1 MADIQARKLAEA
13 ELRELEVSVLFT
25 YSKAS
30 KLDFSQIS
38 LLLEIVLYR
47 VEGSLSSVTKEV
59 LEQITSQAKKL
70 SQALDHQPEAEAEQT
85 MTETTPTTPTT
96 TTPLTQVERLPLTTS
111 EPKDNWV
118 QCDECDTWQRV
129 ETLEDLPEKW
139 YCEDK
144 GKSCRPPKE
153 AHLLWPASL
162 AKRVIKYIMAS
173 NGTPIKKISHYEA
186 LKMLAERKDM
196 TLSELFNTKPWDY
209 LPHKSRVYCR
219 GSYPR
224 VTLGWLPMPFM
235 H

>member
-1 MADIQARKLAEA
+1 MTDIQARNLAEA

-47 VEGSLSSVTKEV
+47 VEGSLSSVPKEV

-70 SQALDHQPEAEAEQT
+70 SQALDHQPEAEAEA
-85 MTETTPTTPTT
+85 EPTATT

-111 EPKDNWV
+111 EPNDNWV
-118 QCDECDTWQRV
+118 QCDECDTWHRV

-139 YCEDK
+139 FCEDK

-162 AKRVIKYIMAS
+162 AKRVIKYIMAT

-224 VTLGWLPMPFM
+224 VTLGWLPMPSMPFM

>member
-1 MADIQARKLAEA
+1 MADIQARNLAEA

-47 VEGSLSSVTKEV
+47 VEGSLSSVPKDV

-70 SQALDHQPEAEAEQT
+70 SQALDHQPEAE
-85 MTETTPTTPTT
+85 PTPTT
-96 TTPLTQVERLPLTTS
+96 TTPLTQVERLPLSTS

-118 QCDECDTWQRV
+118 QCDECDTWHRV

-153 AHLLWPASL
+153 ANLLWPASL

-209 LPHKSRVYCR
+209 LPHKCRVYCR

-235 H
+235 Q

>member
-25 YSKAS
+25 YSNAS

-47 VEGSLSSVTKEV
+47 VEGSLSSVPKEV
-59 LEQITSQAKKL
+59 LEEITSQAKKL
-70 SQALDHQPEAEAEQT
+70 SQALDHQPEADAHAE
-85 MTETTPTTPTT
+85 PTPTT
-96 TTPLTQVERLPLTTS
+96 TIPLTQVERLPLSTS

-118 QCDECDTWQRV
+118 QCDECDTWHRV

-139 YCEDK
+139 FCEDK

-173 NGTPIKKISHYEA
+173 NGTQIKKISHYEA

-196 TLSELFNTKPWDY
+196 TLSELFITKPWDY

-224 VTLGWLPMPFM
+224 VTLGWLPMPSMPFM

>member
-47 VEGSLSSVTKEV
+47 VEGSLSSVPKEV

-70 SQALDHQPEAEAEQT
+70 SQALDHQPEAE
-85 MTETTPTTPTT
+85 PTPTT

-111 EPKDNWV
+111 EQKDNWV
-118 QCDECDTWQRV
+118 QCDECDTWHHV

-139 YCEDK
+139 FCEDK

-224 VTLGWLPMPFM
+224 VTLGWLPMPSM
-235 H
+235 PLMQ